1 MANCILHTDRT
12 PLTNSLDLDVST
24 IIHCSNDAER
34 LRQPPLEDDEGR
46 HQERCN
52 EKGTPV
58 PDKVQEHLL
67 ATKFFVPSSPHA
79 LISRSHLD
87 SLLHEGLRRQLT
99 LVSAPAGF
107 GKTTLLA
114 HWVHSLPQEILE
126 NHRVAWVSLDEAD
139 KSAVRFWTYVL
150 TALNKSEPGVATS
163 ALQLLQAPRV
173 PALEVVLTALINVL
187 SQATHSYVLILDDY
201 YLVDNPAVHAS
212 LNYLVEHQPPQLH
225 LIILTRTDPPL
236 NLPRLRARGQ
246 LLEVRNEQLR
256 CTAEEA
262 TAFLQEIMGIEL
274 PPEALQ
280 EMIART
286 EGWLVGLQLLGLSLQ
301 GRSNPYDLLPLLSGT
316 HHYILDYLTE
326 EVLRQQPAAVQ
337 RFLLHTSILERLSAP
352 LCDVVTEQADS
363 QQMLECLER
372 ANLFV
377 LPLDE
382 QRHWYRYHA
391 LFAEALRARLE
402 REAGEIIPALD
413 LRASQWFAEKGLM
426 IEAVHHALQA
436 KAWQRAADLIE
447 SCAQTLSWRQD
458 EVPMFLRWLEFLP
471 PEIVRV
477 RLRLSLFYSEI
488 LLIVGQLKAIEP
500 WLQAAEAV
508 LTKLSPRESI
518 EPALPVLLGT

>member
-1 MANCILHTDRT
+1 
-12 PLTNSLDLDVST
+12 
-24 IIHCSNDAER
+24 
-34 LRQPPLEDDEGR
+34 
-46 HQERCN
+46 
-52 EKGTPV
+52 
-58 PDKVQEHLL
+58 
-67 ATKFFVPSSPHA
+67 
-79 LISRSHLD
+79 
-87 SLLHEGLRRQLT
+87 
-99 LVSAPAGF
+99 
-107 GKTTLLA
+107 
-114 HWVHSLPQEILE
+114 
-126 NHRVAWVSLDEAD
+126 
-139 KSAVRFWTYVL
+139 
-150 TALNKSEPGVATS
+150 
-163 ALQLLQAPRV
+163 
-173 PALEVVLTALINVL
+173 
-187 SQATHSYVLILDDY
+187 
-201 YLVDNPAVHAS
+201 
-212 LNYLVEHQPPQLH
+212 
-225 LIILTRTDPPL
+225 
-236 NLPRLRARGQ
+236 
-246 LLEVRNEQLR
+246 
-256 CTAEEA
+256 
-262 TAFLQEIMGIEL
+262 
-274 PPEALQ
+274 
-280 EMIART
+280 
-286 EGWLVGLQLLGLSLQ
+286 
-301 GRSNPYDLLPLLSGT
+301 LSGT

-471 PEIVRV
+471 PEIVRA

-508 LTKLSPRESI
+508 LTKVSPRESI